1 MAARARRRDIA
12 ACSAAMPRCHCR
24 CEQSFAPM
32 TAFGSLAWV
41 RAVGLSRKALG
52 VMSAR
57 HVIAFALLGLSVA
70 ACTADSGPK
79 EAGGTAVGAVTGGVI
94 GAAVGGLF
102 GNRIGAAMDDEDR
115 RRAYAAQMQALET
128 GPSGAPV
135 AWRNP
140 DSGRYGNVV
149 PGPAYQASGATC
161 RQYTHTVYIDGTPQS
176 ARGTACRNPDGTWTT
191 LN

>member
-1 MAARARRRDIA
+1 
-12 ACSAAMPRCHCR
+12 
-24 CEQSFAPM
+24 
-32 TAFGSLAWV
+32 
-41 RAVGLSRKALG
+41 
-52 VMSAR
+52 MSAR
-57 HVIAFALLGLSVA
+57 RFIPFALLGLSVA

-79 EAGGTAVGAVTGGVI
+79 EAGGTAVGAVTGGLIGNAIGGSVGNRLAGTVI

-102 GNRIGAAMDDEDR
+102 GNRIGAAMDDEDK

-149 PGPAYQASGATC
+149 PGPAYQANGATC
-161 RQYTHTVYIDGTPQS
+161 RQYTHTVYVDGAPQS

-191 LN
+191 IN